1 MIRLRIRDQLPPVQI
16 PVEVQHTIDLPA
28 VTRGPVRIDGAR
40 LPLTVSVSQIVA
52 ARGTLWIALSVEP
65 GAIVKTADAPA
76 AGEST
81 AEEVGV
87 SLDEDVPAKAPA
99 KAPGKKR

>member
-1 MIRLRIRDQLPPVQI
+1 LPPVQI